1 MRTPCYTVTVHQY
14 EREVLLYCTS
24 KPHKVLHKGSGLRI
38 RSRESRDK
46 DTWAS
51 KSRMQ
56 TLRLISKNFVVAM
69 CFFYLRIRFGCCW
82 LVASLIHLINYLL
95 LPDLW

>member
-1 MRTPCYTVTVHQY
+1 MRTPCCIVAVHQY

-38 RSRESRDK
+38 RSRESRDR
-46 DTWAS
+46 DTRAS
-51 KSRMQ
+51 KSCMQ
-56 TLRLISKNFVVAM
+56 TLRLISKNFVAAM

-82 LVASLIHLINYLL
+82 LVTSLIHLINYLL
-95 LPDLW
+95 LPDL

>member
-1 MRTPCYTVTVHQY
+1 MRTPCYIVAVHQY

-38 RSRESRDK
+38 RSRESRDR

-51 KSRMQ
+51 ALKESHADSTFDQ
-56 TLRLISKNFVVAM
+56 
-69 CFFYLRIRFGCCW
+69 
-82 LVASLIHLINYLL
+82 
-95 LPDLW
+95 